1 MTTQYADISVLSVHQ
16 KDLKRYISLSLPIHL
31 FFLQTNCSRI
41 VFLLHLLLLLLLLL
55 LFFYVYM
62 VAVTLMYLS
71 WR

>member
-41 VFLLHLLLLLLLLL
+41 VFLLHLLLLLLL
-55 LFFYVYM
+55 FFYVYM